1 MSHGSV
7 LPMRLDMRSGDV
19 FNQAVSVRNSRYFSR
34 YVTESQLLPH
44 CRQIS
49 LTHNWSL
56 FSLQTSFSSS
66 GVHAVSDNIF
76 SGGESDVLDE
86 LKLLDFP
93 IYDDNFD
100 DTSLDE
106 MFSPS
111 SSFDPPASAPTT
123 PTTCSSYAPSPSP
136 LAVTASSPSDVVMAT
151 LCQTP
156 VSEHVPDAPS
166 PSGSAILPSFLET
179 YSPRYRPA
187 PSSSVSGM
195 FFKFEDMGPETDI
208 SQSSSSFS
216 ISTSTPLSLA
226 ESPLPSVGS
235 SILMPFMKQEAP
247 DHFESSATS
256 AIPEARSLQPAAA
269 LVPVSSLTI
278 QRKSQCFAGFAS
290 PATISSGRSSV
301 SSLSDHKHG
310 SRTSLSSVSPGST
323 HSTMSPPL
331 TPIAPSSQKGRRS
344 GMESEQ
350 QHEQCA
356 SRQPSLCSV
365 CGDNAAC
372 QHYGVRTCEGC
383 KGFFKRTVQKGAK
396 YVCLGSK
403 DCVVD
408 KRRRNR

>member
-1 MSHGSV
+1 
-7 LPMRLDMRSGDV
+7 MRSSV
-19 FNQAVSVRNSRYFSR
+19 FSQSLPVRDSDFFSCCVS
-34 YVTESQLLPH
+34 ESQRLPH
-44 CRQIS
+44 SCQIS
-49 LTHNWSL
+49 LTHNQSAL
-56 FSLQTSFSSS
+56 SPQTSFSSS

-76 SGGESDVLDE
+76 SGEESDVLED

-106 MFSPS
+106 MFSPT

-136 LAVTASSPSDVVMAT
+136 LAITASSPSDVVMAT

-187 PSSSVSGM
+187 PSSSHAM
-195 FFKFEDMGPETDI
+195 FFKFEDMAAETDI

-216 ISTSTPLSLA
+216 ISTSTPLSLTD
-226 ESPLPSVGS
+226 SPLPSVGGS
-235 SILMPFMKQEAP
+235 STLMPFMKQETP
-247 DHFESSATS
+247 DPFESSTS
-256 AIPEARSLQPAAA
+256 SAVPEVRSLHRPP
-269 LVPVSSLTI
+269 VPVTGTSVTT
-278 QRKSQCFAGFAS
+278 QKKSHFFSGFAS

-301 SSLSDHKHG
+301 SSLSPHKHG
-310 SRTSLSSVSPGST
+310 SRTSLSSVSSGST

-331 TPIAPSSQKGRRS
+331 TPITPLGQKGRRT
-344 GMESEQ
+344 GLESEQ
-350 QHEQCA
+350 QVEQGI
-356 SRQPSLCSV
+356 SRQPSLCAV

-408 KRRRNR
+408 KRRRNRYASIIHCFPFYE